1 MTNGAS
7 VSHRA
12 GPSRRVRL
20 AALLCCIVAWVGAF
34 VATHAPMPE
43 FPPGMDVS
51 DKGLH
56 VAGYFALAAVFWLT
70 LLAYGKSGLGR
81 TLATGIILSA
91 YGAFDELT
99 QPMFNRSASIHDWL
113 ADLCGIVI
121 AVGTLQCLFRIH
133 LAVVRRRS
141 RS

>member
-1 MTNGAS
+1 MTGDAS
-7 VSHRA
+7 VSHRVR
-12 GPSRRVRL
+12 PSHRMRL
-20 AALLCCIVAWVGAF
+20 VALLCCIAAWVGAF
-34 VATHAPMPE
+34 VATHAPLPAP
-43 FPPGMDVS
+43 PPGMHVS

-70 LLAYGKSGLGR
+70 LLAYGKSGPVR

-99 QPMFNRSASIHDWL
+99 QPMFNRSASVDDWL
-113 ADLCGIVI
+113 ADLCGIAI
-121 AVGTLQCLFRIH
+121 AVGTLQCLFRIR